1 MECGKFVSQSTARN
15 ARIKQVALPFT
26 TITCLH
32 GFPCTNHYNA
42 ILEVQNKKDLFIFY
56 SPIPHFELVKNEG
69 TLLYNTIQNFLA
81 ITNQNC
87 YNTVK
92 IKVEE
97 GVDVMGQLFDLRYK
111 WENEGQLFV
120 VSDVDK
126 NFFLCRY
133 LDSRLG
139 FVIDKQVFHNHL
151 TKGKIQS
158 YTEAEAEMAV

>member
-1 MECGKFVSQSTARN
+1 VHK
-15 ARIKQVALPFT
+15 I
-26 TITCLH
+26 ICLQ

-42 ILEVQNKKDLFIFY
+42 ILEVQNKKALFPRKKGLFILY
-56 SPIPHFELVKNEG
+56 SPIPHLELVKNEG
-69 TLLYNTIQNFLA
+69 ILLYNTIQNFLA
-81 ITNQNC
+81 ITIQTC

-111 WENEGQLFV
+111 WENEGQLFA

-151 TKGKIQS
+151 SKGKIQS